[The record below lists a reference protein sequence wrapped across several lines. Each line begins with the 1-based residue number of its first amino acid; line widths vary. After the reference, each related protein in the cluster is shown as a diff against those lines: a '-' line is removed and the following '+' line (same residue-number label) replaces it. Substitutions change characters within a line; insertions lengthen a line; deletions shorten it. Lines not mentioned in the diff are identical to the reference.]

1 MQDEVGFNFAR
12 VHSNEKVYK
21 IAKTEPVLDFT
32 DSQRAKWIAHV
43 VRCDNDRLVKQTMFE
58 VTQRTREG
66 RTTST
71 LDQFLKQTR
80 NYDISDSTVFKACIN
95 RNLFGELDDRSIVF
109 ASKQYEI
116 E

>member
-12 VHSNEKVYK
+12 VYSNEKVYK
-21 IAKTEPVLDFT
+21 IAKTEPILDFV

-43 VRCDNDRLVKQTMFE
+43 VRCDNDRLVKQTMFQT
-58 VTQRTREG
+58 TQLTREG
-66 RTTST
+66 RTTSI

-80 NYDISDSTVFKACIN
+80 NYEINDSTVFKACIN
-95 RNLFGELDDRSIVF
+95 RNLFTELDDRGILF
-109 ASKQYEI
+109 ASKQCEI